1 LLAFVGNH
9 TWKLKCALELLA
21 KEHERSISLYSR
33 SRSHNY
39 VGVAVSMVDRF
50 SYSYGPASYHCGHR
64 LTSNYSHGSA
74 SSLADFYK
82 YSPLVYLY
90 IVIK

>member
-1 LLAFVGNH
+1 MKDPYHCTAEVAHIIMF
-9 TWKLKCALELLA
+9 
-21 KEHERSISLYSR
+21 
-33 SRSHNY
+33 
-39 VGVAVSMVDRF
+39 GVAVSMVDRF